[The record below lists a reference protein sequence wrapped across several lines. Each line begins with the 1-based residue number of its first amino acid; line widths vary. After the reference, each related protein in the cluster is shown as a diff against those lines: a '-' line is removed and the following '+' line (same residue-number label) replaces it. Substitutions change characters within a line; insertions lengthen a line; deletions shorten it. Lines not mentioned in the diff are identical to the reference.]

1 MERCSRIETYSYKHV
16 TSNYEPVL
24 YSQVLDEGRL
34 VEFDEPY
41 LLLRN
46 KDSLFSKMVE
56 HTSKHLATNLYEDA
70 RQAYFSRHELSED
83 SDLDLLPPY
92 SPSPLPSERPND
104 DDWETPLP
112 RISRGSSEEKERL
125 LYVTTV

>member
-1 MERCSRIETYSYKHV
+1 M
-16 TSNYEPVL
+16 

-56 HTSKHLATNLYEDA
+56 HTSKHLATNLYEEA

-83 SDLDLLPPY
+83 CDLDMLPCH
-92 SPSPLPSERPND
+92 SLSPLPIEQPND
-104 DDWETPLP
+104 DDWESISP
-112 RISRGSSEEKERL
+112 RIRRGSSEEKERL
-125 LYVTTV
+125 LYETTV